1 MGKVVSLSAVSRPLR
16 YYGIIV
22 KSQALPLLQA
32 GIVIWPASNPATT
45 GQRSGKSSHLETIS

>member
-32 GIVIWPASNPATT
+32 GIAIWPASNPATA
-45 GQRSGKSSHLETIS
+45 GQRSGKSS